1 MNIAILGATGKFG
14 LALTARLL
22 AVTDHKL
29 TLLSRSAR
37 DKFEDN
43 YRITAR
49 NIDATNAR
57 EIKKALKDC
66 DLVYCAISGDY
77 MPVIAD
83 NIINANPKR
92 LIFMATVGIYNEL
105 ENAEHLNVD
114 NEPLQIPNQ
123 YAANLIEAS
132 GVDYTILRLGLL
144 EYGDED
150 DFTIT
155 EKGEKVQTQRTSIES
170 VEKVALEIIA
180 DPELYS
186 RKSISITRKSGS

>member
-29 TLLSRSAR
+29 TLLSRSAADR
-37 DKFEDN
+37 FEDN

-49 NIDATNAR
+49 KIDATNAR

-123 YAANLIEAS
+123 YAADLIEAS

-144 EYGDED
+144 EFGDED

-155 EKGEKVQTQRTSIES
+155 EKGEKVQTQRTTIES

>member
-14 LALTARLL
+14 LALTAKLL

-29 TLLSRSAR
+29 TLLSRSAADR
-37 DKFEDN
+37 FEDN
-43 YRITAR
+43 YRITAK
-49 NIDATNAR
+49 NIDAINAR

>member
-14 LALTARLL
+14 LAFTAKLL

-29 TLLSRSAR
+29 TLLSRSAADR
-37 DKFEDN
+37 FEDN
-43 YRITAR
+43 YRITAK
-49 NIDATNAR
+49 NIDAINAR
-57 EIKKALKDC
+57 EIKKAIKDC

-144 EYGDED
+144 EFGDEN

-155 EKGEKVQTQRTSIES
+155 KKGEKVQTHRTSNES

>member
-1 MNIAILGATGKFG
+1 MNIAILGATGTFG
-14 LALTARLL
+14 LAFTAKLL

-29 TLLSRSAR
+29 TLLSRSAG
-37 DKFEDN
+37 DKYEDN
-43 YRITAR
+43 YRITAK

-57 EIKKALKDC
+57 ELKKALKGH
-66 DLVYCAISGDY
+66 DLVYCAIAGDY

-83 NIINANPKR
+83 NIINSDPER

-123 YAANLIEAS
+123 YAADLIENS
-132 GVDYTILRLGLL
+132 NVDYTIFRLGLL
-144 EYGDED
+144 EFGDED
-150 DFTIT
+150 DYAIT
-155 EKGEKVQTQRTSIES
+155 KKGENVLTHRTTIES

-180 DPELYS
+180 DPKLYS
-186 RKSISITRKSGS
+186 RESISITRKEL